1 MKRIVVGISGASG
14 SPLALRFLE
23 ALHACEDVE
32 IHLVVSDSA
41 LLTASYE
48 LEETITTSKNEAAK
62 TRTESLAEG
71 TKGCGSHTSE
81 LPILKFDNPF
91 KRFAH
96 VYYENTAFDAAISS
110 GSFPI
115 DAMVVIPCSMKT
127 VAGIASGYADNLLL
141 RGADVT
147 IKEKRPL
154 ILVARESP
162 LSPIHLKNLA
172 YLSTLPSISIVPPLL
187 TYYGGQTTVQDMEDH
202 VIGKIFSLLDLNYAP
217 FRRWSTEGD
226 QPME

>member
-23 ALHACEDVE
+23 ALRAQDDVE

-48 LEETITTSKNEAAK
+48 LPHTDEADTAAGTNETA
-62 TRTESLAEG
+62 
-71 TKGCGSHTSE
+71 
-81 LPILKFDNPF
+81 NPF

-96 VYYENTAFDAAISS
+96 VYHEPTAFDASISS
-110 GSFPI
+110 GSFEV
-115 DAMVVIPCSMKT
+115 DVMVIIPCSMKT

-141 RGADVT
+141 RAADVT

-162 LSPIHLKNLA
+162 LSPIHLKNLS
-172 YLSTLPSISIVPPLL
+172 YLSTLPTVSIVPPLL

-202 VIGKIFSLLDLNYAP
+202 LIGKIFSLLGLSYKP
-217 FRRWSTEGD
+217 FKRWDPEKK
-226 QPME
+226 

>member
-23 ALHACEDVE
+23 ALQAQKDIE

-48 LEETITTSKNEAAK
+48 LSDISNETSDSNLQQQNLT
-62 TRTESLAEG
+62 
-71 TKGCGSHTSE
+71 
-81 LPILKFDNPF
+81 NPF

-96 VYYENTAFDAAISS
+96 VYHEPTAFDAAISS
-110 GSFPI
+110 GSFEV

-141 RGADVT
+141 RAADVT

-162 LSPIHLKNLA
+162 LSPIHLKNLS
-172 YLSTLPSISIVPPLL
+172 YLATLPTVSIVPPLL
-187 TYYGGQTTVQDMEDH
+187 TYYGGQTTVHDMEDH
-202 VIGKIFSLLDLNYAP
+202 MIGKILSLLGLTYEP
-217 FRRWSTEGD
+217 FQRWNPEN
-226 QPME
+226 

>member
-1 MKRIVVGISGASG
+1 MKRIVVGISSASG

-23 ALHACEDVE
+23 ALRAQADIE

-48 LEETITTSKNEAAK
+48 LSDSHDK
-62 TRTESLAEG
+62 TNNSNLQPQNLA
-71 TKGCGSHTSE
+71 
-81 LPILKFDNPF
+81 NPF

-96 VYYENTAFDAAISS
+96 AYHEPTAFDASISS
-110 GSFPI
+110 GSFEV
-115 DAMVVIPCSMKT
+115 DAMVIIPCSMKT

-141 RGADVT
+141 RAADVT

-162 LSPIHLKNLA
+162 LSPIHLKNLS
-172 YLSTLPSISIVPPLL
+172 YLSTLPTVSIVPPLL
-187 TYYGGQTTVQDMEDH
+187 TYYGGQTTVRDMEDH
-202 VIGKIFSLLDLNYAP
+202 LIGKIFSLLGLAYEP
-217 FRRWSTEGD
+217 FRRWDPKG
-226 QPME
+226 

>member
-23 ALHACEDVE
+23 ALRAQDDVE

-48 LEETITTSKNEAAK
+48 LPTQQ
-62 TRTESLAEG
+62 
-71 TKGCGSHTSE
+71 GSA
-81 LPILKFDNPF
+81 DANPF

-96 VYYENTAFDAAISS
+96 VYHEPTAFDASISS
-110 GSFPI
+110 GSFEV
-115 DAMVVIPCSMKT
+115 DAMVIIPCSMKT

-141 RGADVT
+141 RAADVT

-154 ILVARESP
+154 ILVEPDSPEEPELPFNAPHREHRAAAPYLLRRTNDRARYGRSP
-162 LSPIHLKNLA
+162 DRQDLLA
-172 YLSTLPSISIVPPLL
+172 AWTFL
-187 TYYGGQTTVQDMEDH
+187 
-202 VIGKIFSLLDLNYAP
+202 
-217 FRRWSTEGD
+217 
-226 QPME
+226 